1 MVVDHT
7 IRAMAAGSM
16 EAADLFPRV
25 LDCLGTYG
33 DASLSDVFRQRVRHV
48 PAWMLLRWVG
58 QMMAHLDKPHAPA
71 VVEVLL
77 MVADAFPQALF
88 YPFKVSRSAM
98 PDVDEA
104 VVAPLADKLHN
115 ELLETFSTALGLY
128 VSGTVCTVQRRHQA
142 ACGKDWLACT
152 DSCPGSAACVPG

>member
-25 LDCLGTYG
+25 LDCLGTYA
-33 DASLSDVFRQRVRHV
+33 DASLTDVFQRRVRQV

-58 QMMAHLDKPHAPA
+58 QMMAHLDEPHAPA
-71 VVEVLL
+71 VVDVLL
-77 MVADAFPQALF
+77 QVADAFPQALF

-98 PDVDEA
+98 PDLDEA
-104 VVAPLADKLHN
+104 VVAPLAAKLHN
-115 ELLETFSTALGLY
+115 ELLETFSAALGLC
-128 VSGTVCTVQRRHQA
+128 VLPLLCLRARQA
-142 ACGKDWLACT
+142 RG
-152 DSCPGSAACVPG
+152 